1 MKPRSVL
8 NLPQFFRKAFGSTL
22 VLWSLVPPA
31 YGLELL
37 AGEELAEPELTIGC
51 LYPLTGPMG
60 FFGRDA
66 DVAIGMAL
74 DHLQNLNKQYI
85 NAGETRL
92 YPRLSVLLED
102 SKGKRHRSMTLA
114 RQLVEEQGVDI
125 LCGVVYSSIALEIS
139 AYAERQK
146 MLFIGA
152 GHTSSR
158 LTQTPVNPWYFRV
171 NNDSRQSMR
180 AGARYLKEMQSETPW
195 TTLAYVGPD
204 YDYGHQA
211 LEDLL
216 EGLEALEVPFEISAE
231 YYPKLSEP
239 DYSAYIEALL
249 LSPPDIV
256 VCNFFGD
263 DFANFVRQAHL
274 QGLLEVSQLANFD
287 TGGGYSVMA
296 ALGND
301 LPPGV
306 ILAGHHHNNWPD
318 TPGNREF
325 VGEFYRRSGRYPNFM
340 AESSYSVVMAVAEAW
355 RKAETMDAEG
365 IRQSLEGLKLSL
377 PEDPPGFQSW
387 IDPVSHQVMQVIA
400 IGESIPNDDYPP
412 ATRMLGNW
420 KIYKPEL
427 EPPNR

>member
-1 MKPRSVL
+1 MKPNGVF
-8 NLPQFFRKAFGSTL
+8 NLPHLFRNALGTTI
-22 VLWSLVPPA
+22 VLWSLLSSA
-31 YGLELL
+31 YGQEQLTR
-37 AGEELAEPELTIGC
+37 EELTEPELTIGC

-66 DVAIGMAL
+66 DVAIGMAI
-74 DHLQNLNKQYI
+74 DRLQHLNKQQI
-85 NAGETRL
+85 NSGAHRL
-92 YPRLSVLLED
+92 YPRLKVLLED
-102 SKGKRHRSMTLA
+102 SKGKRHRSATLA

-158 LTQTPVNPWYFRV
+158 LTQAPVNPWYFRV

-180 AGARYLKEMQSETPW
+180 AGARYLKEMQSEDPW

-216 EGLEALEVPFEISAE
+216 EGLKALEVPFKLSGE

-249 LSPPDIV
+249 ISPPDIV

-274 QGLLEVSQLANFD
+274 
-287 TGGGYSVMA
+287 
-296 ALGND
+296 
-301 LPPGV
+301 
-306 ILAGHHHNNWPD
+306 
-318 TPGNREF
+318 
-325 VGEFYRRSGRYPNFM
+325 
-340 AESSYSVVMAVAEAW
+340 
-355 RKAETMDAEG
+355 
-365 IRQSLEGLKLSL
+365 
-377 PEDPPGFQSW
+377 
-387 IDPVSHQVMQVIA
+387 
-400 IGESIPNDDYPP
+400 
-412 ATRMLGNW
+412 
-420 KIYKPEL
+420 
-427 EPPNR
+427 